1 MGEVGIMSVGGQ
13 QLEVGVSLGLCVLW
27 LGVSKI
33 NAHIRGESRAPCKDL
48 ALKCLIK
55 RAARGSSN
63 LSQSLP
69 HRSVAHFTLREQDV
83 SL

>member
-27 LGVSKI
+27 LEMSKI
-33 NAHIRGESRAPCKDL
+33 NAHIRDESRTPCKDL

-55 RAARGSSN
+55 
-63 LSQSLP
+63 
-69 HRSVAHFTLREQDV
+69 
-83 SL
+83 

>member
-1 MGEVGIMSVGGQ
+1 MGEVVIMSVGGQ

-27 LGVSKI
+27 LEVSKM
-33 NAHIRGESRAPCKDL
+33 NAHIRDESRAPCKDL

-55 RAARGSSN
+55 RAARGGSN

-69 HRSVAHFTLREQDV
+69 HRSVAHFTLRKQDV

>member
-27 LGVSKI
+27 LEVSKI
-33 NAHIRGESRAPCKDL
+33 YAHICDESRAPCKDP
-48 ALKCLIK
+48 ALKYLIK
-55 RAARGSSN
+55 RAARGGSK
-63 LSQSLP
+63 LSQSLQ
-69 HRSVAHFTLREQDV
+69 HRSAAHFMLRKQDV

>member
-27 LGVSKI
+27 LQVSKI
-33 NAHIRGESRAPCKDL
+33 KPHICDESRAPCKDL

-55 RAARGSSN
+55 RAARGGSY

-69 HRSVAHFTLREQDV
+69 HRSVARFTLRKQHV
-83 SL
+83 V

>member
-27 LGVSKI
+27 LEVSKI
-33 NAHIRGESRAPCKDL
+33 DAHILDESLAPCKDL

-55 RAARGSSN
+55 
-63 LSQSLP
+63 
-69 HRSVAHFTLREQDV
+69 
-83 SL
+83 

>member
-1 MGEVGIMSVGGQ
+1 MGEVGIISVGGQ

-27 LGVSKI
+27 LEVSRI
-33 NAHIRGESRAPCKDL
+33 NAHIRDESRAPCKDL

-55 RAARGSSN
+55 RAARGGSYS
-63 LSQSLP
+63 SQSLP
-69 HRSVAHFTLREQDV
+69 HRSVAHFTLRKQDV